1 MDVPVSSFLGPFLA
15 LAAMLLGISLLVQVL
30 QELWKFATSSKAIA
44 FEKALDDFA
53 GTWATHHL
61 RQDTALA
68 VRGPFQFR
76 RVANAGHVLPT
87 EKNDLLAS
95 LEQAAP
101 VWHRLV
107 DSALAFEAWL
117 QKGSVGEPSPKFTEL
132 VDKLQREVEGVQASP
147 QALDVYQF
155 LESWGLTGGAFDAA
169 KARGAFRDR
178 FFGHLARLDQHYDRL
193 MQNFQYAYERRN
205 LRQTFTLALLV
216 ALAFNL
222 PLGDVYRR
230 ASAMPLAEAVVLSE
244 RAAALQAEYE
254 ELDAEQRKLP
264 EADSAAAARIE
275 QEKAAIQEQEARLRS
290 VADRAFELS
299 AGRSINTDFRSLWRS
314 LRANVTSASQLL
326 GCLLTA
332 VLVSFGAPFWND
344 VSSAL
349 YRIARPIA
357 ARRQDAA

>member
-1 MDVPVSSFLGPFLA
+1 
-15 LAAMLLGISLLVQVL
+15 MLLGISLLVQVL

-44 FEKALDDFA
+44 FEKALDDFV

-76 RVANAGHVLPT
+76 RIATAGHVLPT
-87 EKNDLLAS
+87 DKTDLLAS

-101 VWHRLV
+101 VWHRLF
-107 DSALAFEAWL
+107 DHALAFEAWL
-117 QKGSVGEPSPKFTEL
+117 QKGSVGEPSPRFTEL
-132 VDKLQREVEGVQASP
+132 VEKLQREVEGAQPSP
-147 QALDVYQF
+147 QALEVHQF
-155 LESWGLTGGAFDAA
+155 METWGLTRGAFDAA

-178 FFGHLARLDQHYDRL
+178 FFGHLARLEQHYDRL

-205 LRQTFTLALLV
+205 LRQTFTFALLV

-222 PLGDVYRR
+222 PLGEVYRR
-230 ASAMPLAEAVVLSE
+230 ASTMPVSEAAVLSE
-244 RAAALQAEYE
+244 RAQALHAEYE
-254 ELDAEQRKLP
+254 QLEAEQRRLQGTTATP
-264 EADSAAAARIE
+264 SAANADRAARIE
-275 QEKAAIQEQEARLRS
+275 REKAEIRERAAKLRS

-299 AGRSINTDFRSLWRS
+299 SGRSLDTDFRSLWAS

-349 YRIARPIA
+349 YRVAKPGA
-357 ARRQDAA
+357 ARRQDAGART